1 MARLLAAISWIE
13 CCYVKSNACLLMNES
28 GRSRLERYG
37 RIERERERV
46 PKRSSYD
53 KLTLKKKKRTILF
66 SIDIS
71 GEYSYREKF
80 NGIIARIV

>member
-53 KLTLKKKKRTILF
+53 KLSLKK
-66 SIDIS
+66 
-71 GEYSYREKF
+71 EKEKNHIIF
-80 NGIIARIV
+80 DRYFRGIQL